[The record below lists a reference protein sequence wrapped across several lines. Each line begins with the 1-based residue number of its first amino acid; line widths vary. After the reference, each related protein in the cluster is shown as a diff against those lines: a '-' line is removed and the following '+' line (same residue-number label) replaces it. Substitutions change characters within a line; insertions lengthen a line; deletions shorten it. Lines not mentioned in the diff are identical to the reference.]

1 MSQPGFC
8 FNHPGGRAIGAC
20 MNCGVLLC
28 GMCSRFAEDGT
39 RCERCAEA
47 HENAQR
53 VEAQTELL
61 SKPATSVTTAVTSS
75 EATDSP
81 GSSAAFLQWLPW
93 IGMVLS
99 LGGVGSSM
107 YFYTNPSPVA
117 VQESPSRAREEAAT
131 ALLQCLQVFRQLG
144 EQMAAGQEP
153 DMSLR
158 CAPPSGP
165 NRLERD
171 QDTLRVSHTDPQLYA
186 LETIFVTNLDPEP
199 VSE

>member
-1 MSQPGFC
+1 
-8 FNHPGGRAIGAC
+8 

-47 HENAQR
+47 YENAELVR
-53 VEAQTELL
+53 AQTASL
-61 SKPATSVTTAVTSS
+61 SKPATSVTTTVTAPVAS
-75 EATDSP
+75 E
-81 GSSAAFLQWLPW
+81 SAGDTAALLTWLPW
-93 IGMVLS
+93 IGMVLV
-99 LGGVGSSM
+99 LGGVGTSL
-107 YFYTNPSPVA
+107 YFYANPSPIA

-131 ALLQCLQVFRQLG
+131 ALMQCLQVFRQIG

-158 CAPPSGP
+158 CVPPSGP

-171 QDTLRVSHTDPQLYA
+171 ENTIRVFHTDPQLFG

>member
-39 RCERCAEA
+39 RCERCSDA
-47 HENAQR
+47 HENAQLVR
-53 VEAQTELL
+53 AQAESLN
-61 SKPATSVTTAVTSS
+61 KPASNVITKVTTPEIS
-75 EATDSP
+75 ESAENV
-81 GSSAAFLQWLPW
+81 AAFLTWLPW
-93 IGMVLS
+93 IAMVLV
-99 LGGVGSSM
+99 LGGIGTSL
-107 YFYTNPSPVA
+107 YFYANPSPVA

-171 QDTLRVSHTDPQLYA
+171 EDTLRVSHTDPQLYG